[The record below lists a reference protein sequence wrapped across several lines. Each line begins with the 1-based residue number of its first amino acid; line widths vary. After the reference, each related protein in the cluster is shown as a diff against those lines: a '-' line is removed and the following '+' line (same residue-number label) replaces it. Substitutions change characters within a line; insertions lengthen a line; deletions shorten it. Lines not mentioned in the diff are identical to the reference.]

1 MMSQYLALKEKYS
14 DCLLFFRLGDFYE
27 MFFEDAVTAS
37 KVLDI
42 ALTGRDCGLET
53 RAPMCGV
60 PFHAVDSYIAKLIE
74 NGYKVALCEQLT
86 DPALS
91 KGLVERDVVR
101 VYTAGT
107 VIEEN
112 MLDERANNYIIA
124 MYASSDEVG
133 LACCD
138 VSTGSFTVSE
148 ISIADKMDDLVNELA
163 RIAPREAIANEA
175 YFLRED
181 MAKSL
186 QLSCAV
192 TCADSRDFEPTRAE
206 AKVLMHFRAASLQT
220 LGCDALKSAVCAAGA
235 LISYLE
241 QTQKNSLEH
250 IKKLTVLQRSLYLGL
265 DASTRRN
272 LELTKP
278 LHTDSGK
285 KSTLL
290 YHLDKT
296 STSMGARFLRAAI
309 EQPLQS
315 IDAIN

>member
-1 MMSQYLALKEKYS
+1 
-14 DCLLFFRLGDFYE
+14 
-27 MFFEDAVTAS
+27 
-37 KVLDI
+37 
-42 ALTGRDCGLET
+42 
-53 RAPMCGV
+53 MCGV

-175 YFLRED
+175 YFVSSVLFFP
-181 MAKSL
+181 
-186 QLSCAV
+186 LSVCSGFV
-192 TCADSRDFEPTRAE
+192 SSR
-206 AKVLMHFRAASLQT
+206 FRL
-220 LGCDALKSAVCAAGA
+220 V
-235 LISYLE
+235 
-241 QTQKNSLEH
+241 
-250 IKKLTVLQRSLYLGL
+250 
-265 DASTRRN
+265 DASSPKYR
-272 LELTKP
+272 LLC
-278 LHTDSGK
+278 
-285 KSTLL
+285 STVSFFMCSRL
-290 YHLDKT
+290 
-296 STSMGARFLRAAI
+296 FFCVC
-309 EQPLQS
+309 S
-315 IDAIN
+315 ILP

>member
-1 MMSQYLALKEKYS
+1 MPAGLTPMMSQYLALKEKYS

-206 AKVLMHFRAASLQT
+206 AKVLMHFRCKR
-220 LGCDALKSAVCAAGA
+220 LGATRSKALCAPPER
-235 LISYLE
+235 L
-241 QTQKNSLEH
+241 
-250 IKKLTVLQRSLYLGL
+250 
-265 DASTRRN
+265 
-272 LELTKP
+272 
-278 LHTDSGK
+278 
-285 KSTLL
+285 
-290 YHLDKT
+290 
-296 STSMGARFLRAAI
+296 
-309 EQPLQS
+309 
-315 IDAIN
+315 

>member
-1 MMSQYLALKEKYS
+1 
-14 DCLLFFRLGDFYE
+14 
-27 MFFEDAVTAS
+27 
-37 KVLDI
+37 
-42 ALTGRDCGLET
+42 
-53 RAPMCGV
+53 MCGV

-163 RIAPREAIANEA
+163 RIAPRG
-175 YFLRED
+175 
-181 MAKSL
+181 S
-186 QLSCAV
+186 
-192 TCADSRDFEPTRAE
+192 
-206 AKVLMHFRAASLQT
+206 
-220 LGCDALKSAVCAAGA
+220 KSAYAFPCDVAANA
-235 LISYLE
+235 WVRRA
-241 QTQKNSLEH
+241 QKRCVRRRRAY
-250 IKKLTVLQRSLYLGL
+250 KL
-265 DASTRRN
+265 
-272 LELTKP
+272 P
-278 LHTDSGK
+278 
-285 KSTLL
+285 
-290 YHLDKT
+290 
-296 STSMGARFLRAAI
+296 
-309 EQPLQS
+309 
-315 IDAIN
+315 

>member
-1 MMSQYLALKEKYS
+1 MKGLAEFMTTEKVN
-14 DCLLFFRLGDFYE
+14 LGLDDYNDE
-27 MFFEDAVTAS
+27 DFEDGFEETQPQTLSQVDLPKFRVEGFWGERLD
-37 KVLDI
+37 KVLAAHLPDVS
-42 ALTGRDCGLET
+42 
-53 RAPMCGV
+53 RARL
-60 PFHAVDSYIAKLIE
+60 AKLIE

-186 QLSCAV
+186 QLSCTV
-192 TCADSRDFEPTRAE
+192 TCADSRDFEPTRA
-206 AKVLMHFRAASLQT
+206 VSYTHLT
-220 LGCDALKSAVCAAGA
+220 LP
-235 LISYLE
+235 
-241 QTQKNSLEH
+241 T
-250 IKKLTVLQRSLYLGL
+250 T
-265 DASTRRN
+265 
-272 LELTKP
+272 
-278 LHTDSGK
+278 
-285 KSTLL
+285 
-290 YHLDKT
+290 
-296 STSMGARFLRAAI
+296 
-309 EQPLQS
+309 
-315 IDAIN
+315 